1 MSPRSE
7 GTTARRRGSST
18 RGSSANTARAAA
30 PVHEAAVEDGV
41 TESPRR
47 GAKKTMMHYIRQ
59 LPNYLRLLVGL
70 MTDPRVSGTDKLLVA
85 GAIAYIVMPFDF
97 IPDFIPFLGE
107 VDDVYLLVLALQ
119 RLIGNAGRATLLA
132 HWSGAAED
140 LADMNLRAVFSAAAF
155 FLPARIRRRLRGL
168 GR

>member
-1 MSPRSE
+1 MSPRGQES
-7 GTTARRRGSST
+7 TARRRGSSS
-18 RGSSANTARAAA
+18 RRSSVNAARAAA
-30 PVHEAAVEDGV
+30 PMHEAPVEDGAV
-41 TESPRR
+41 SPRR

-85 GAIAYIVMPFDF
+85 GALAYIVMPFDF

-119 RLIGNAGRATLLA
+119 RLIGNAGRSTLLA

-155 FLPARIRRRLRGL
+155 FLPARLRRRLRGMA
-168 GR
+168 R

>member
-1 MSPRSE
+1 VSPRAEGTTTRRRSGSRQRAASAADAAIPTHEAEVEEGQISPRS
-7 GTTARRRGSST
+7 
-18 RGSSANTARAAA
+18 
-30 PVHEAAVEDGV
+30 
-41 TESPRR
+41 

-70 MTDPRVSGTDKLLVA
+70 MTDRRVSGTDKLLVA
-85 GAIAYIVMPFDF
+85 GALAYIIMPFDF

-168 GR
+168 SR